1 MSCDRYTDA
10 IVDHACG
17 ADLADDAAA
26 HLRGCA
32 ACRRIFEEQRQVLQ
46 GLDSDLQ
53 AALAIEPSAW
63 FEAQTLAGLER
74 SPIRRR
80 GTFWWIAVA
89 AAAAVIILGTLV
101 AIRSGDPQPIDRQEA
116 AGRPVAPPTT
126 VVEHVPSSGAPAVA
140 TTNSAPVSSGA
151 PRRRERATVA
161 ARQQGDPT
169 ETRRSDRHD
178 TSAGDRPLSGAG
190 SQGRHRFVSPGGSEH
205 DRDCGTRRPG
215 DCADL
220 GRGSSSQKRG
230 TWNRSRRRV
239 NAGSHKECWR

>member
-32 ACRRIFEEQRQVLQ
+32 ACRRIFEEQRQLLR

-74 SPIRRR
+74 SPIRRP
-80 GTFWWIAVA
+80 GLFWWIAVA

-101 AIRSGDPQPIDRQEA
+101 AIRSGDRQPLDRQEA
-116 AGRPVAPPTT
+116 AARPVAPPTS
-126 VVEHVPSSGAPAVA
+126 VAEPVGSSAAQAVVA
-140 TTNSAPVSSGA
+140 TRSAAASSET
-151 PRRRERATVA
+151 PRRREPATVA
-161 ARQQGDPT
+161 ARQQGGPTKPDVAVVTTQAQAIARYLAFVRKGAIDSSALADPNT
-169 ETRRSDRHD
+169 VAIAAPD
-178 TSAGDRPLSGAG
+178 
-190 SQGRHRFVSPGGSEH
+190 
-205 DRDCGTRRPG
+205 
-215 DCADL
+215 DL
-220 GRGSSSQKRG
+220 VIAPISVEALPVRNVERG
-230 TWNRSRRRV
+230 T
-239 NAGSHKECWR
+239 GPGID

>member
-80 GTFWWIAVA
+80 RAFWWMAVA

-101 AIRSGDPQPIDRQEA
+101 AIRSGDPQPVDRQEA
-116 AGRPVAPPTT
+116 AARPVAPPTT

-140 TTNSAPVSSGA
+140 TTNSAPVSSGS
-151 PRRRERATVA
+151 PRRRERTTVA
-161 ARQQGDPT
+161 ARQHREPTKPDAAIATTQAEAIARYLALVRKGAIDSSALADPNT
-169 ETRRSDRHD
+169 IAIAAPD
-178 TSAGDRPLSGAG
+178 
-190 SQGRHRFVSPGGSEH
+190 
-205 DRDCGTRRPG
+205 
-215 DCADL
+215 DL
-220 GRGSSSQKRG
+220 VIAPISVEALPVRNVERG
-230 TWNRSRRRV
+230 TGPGV
-239 NAGSHKECWR
+239 E

>member
-17 ADLADDAAA
+17 ADLAADAAA

-32 ACRRIFEEQRQVLQ
+32 ACRRIFEEQRQLLQ

-53 AALAIEPSAW
+53 EALAIEPSAW

-101 AIRSGDPQPIDRQEA
+101 AIRSGDHRPTDRQEA
-116 AGRPVAPPTT
+116 AGRPVAPPAA

-140 TTNSAPVSSGA
+140 AANSAPVSSGA

-161 ARQQGDPT
+161 ARQQQGDPKPDVAVVT
-169 ETRRSDRHD
+169 TQAQAIARYLALVRKGAIDS
-178 TSAGDRPLSGAG
+178 SAL
-190 SQGRHRFVSPGGSEH
+190 
-205 DRDCGTRRPG
+205 
-215 DCADL
+215 ADPNTIAIAAPDDL
-220 GRGSSSQKRG
+220 VIAPISVEALPVRNVERG
-230 TWNRSRRRV
+230 TGPGV
-239 NAGSHKECWR
+239 E